1 MKINEINFDEQK
13 LLKLINAKYQGWN
26 EQVYQPHF
34 QLEVVKQVNED
45 ELWLKFNLCPT
56 CPDEH
61 KMFLTEFS
69 HDLNQAQIND
79 LIATNLSNYQ
89 FSDQELSLIVKANA
103 THDCEFQRWHRKL
116 KQLEDQVDL
125 IATNDPNH
133 LIAKWKADHWL
144 NLIQCTSFAIRNE
157 IANGTYQYQ
166 PWEQRFSQDFDFD
179 ISQVPIVR
187 LVRCFASN
195 TYLIVNNQKQFDAID
210 DLNVTNW
217 IERDL
222 KNYQAFLVIK
232 DALKA
237 QLGSNFDDKKCLEWL
252 KSWSL
257 EAKFLN
263 HQGRLRALERAI
275 KKIITGG
282 YDLERQQK
290 TKLVE
295 KMLP

>member
-1 MKINEINFDEQK
+1 MNINKIDFDEQK

-34 QLEVVKQVNED
+34 QLEVVSNDLND

-61 KMFLTEFS
+61 KVFLTEFS
-69 HDLNQAQIND
+69 HNLNQAQIND

-89 FSDQELSLIVKANA
+89 FNDQELALITKANV
-103 THDCEFQRWHRKL
+103 THDCEFERWHRRL
-116 KQLEDQVDL
+116 KAQEDALDL
-125 IATNDPNH
+125 VNQND
-133 LIAKWKADHWL
+133 LIAKWKADHLL
-144 NLIQCTSFAIRNE
+144 NLIQCTTFAIRNE

-187 LVRCFASN
+187 LVRCFATN
-195 TYLIVNNQKQFDAID
+195 TYLIVNNQKQFDAVD

-222 KNYQAFLVIK
+222 KNYQEFLVIK
-232 DALKA
+232 AALNG
-237 QLGSNFDDKKCLEWL
+237 QLGSNFDAKSCLEWL

-257 EAKFLN
+257 EAKFVN
-263 HQGRLRALERAI
+263 HQGRLKALERAI
-275 KKIITGG
+275 KKIITGE
-282 YDLERQQK
+282 YDLQRQQK